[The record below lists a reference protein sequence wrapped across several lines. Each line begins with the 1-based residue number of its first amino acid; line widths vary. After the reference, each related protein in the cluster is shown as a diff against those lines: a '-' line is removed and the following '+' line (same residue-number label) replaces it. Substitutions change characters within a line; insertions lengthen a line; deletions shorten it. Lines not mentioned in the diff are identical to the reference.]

1 MSLSAQSS
9 LTLAEW
15 RAAVAS
21 PFGSLQVNTEDPE
34 GFRADLRVVTVG
46 DVSLF
51 DMRTPAHTVDRIDAD
66 IPGDVIPHC
75 KLSLQMEGES
85 TLAQDGRHCVLR
97 PGDLAL
103 YVTQRPYRLS
113 YPGAQHSLV
122 VHFPESFVQMTPDQ
136 IAQVTAVPIAGNE
149 GLGRVAVPLFEQ
161 IALNFEVLTG
171 PYAGSLLRSALD
183 MLVTVLSSELSQAD
197 GPLSNNL
204 LFQQAIA
211 YIDRNLDNTELS
223 PRMIAEALFVSVR
236 HLHSQFSSN
245 GLTISAYI
253 RGRRLE
259 LIRRDLADPLHV
271 SESIQSIGTRY
282 GLSDSSQVSRLFR
295 SEFGESPSG
304 YRTRMMGSQ

>member
-1 MSLSAQSS
+1 MSLSTRSS
-9 LTLAEW
+9 LTLSEW
-15 RAAVAS
+15 REAVAS
-21 PFGSLQVNTEDPE
+21 PFGSLEVNTEDPD
-34 GFRADLRVVTVG
+34 GFRADLGVVTVG
-46 DVSLF
+46 EVSLF
-51 DMRTPAHTVDRIDAD
+51 DMTTPAHTVDRLITA
-66 IPGDVIPHC
+66 IPTDVVPYC

-113 YPGAQHSLV
+113 YPGAQRSLV
-122 VHFPESFVQMTPDQ
+122 VYFPESFVQMTPDQ
-136 IAQVTAVPIAGNE
+136 IGQVTAVPIARNE

-197 GPLSNNL
+197 GALANNL
-204 LFQQAIA
+204 LFQQAVA
-211 YIDRNLDNTELS
+211 YVDTHLDNPELS

-236 HLHSQFSSN
+236 HLHAQFSSG
-245 GLTISAYI
+245 GLTVSSYI

-282 GLSDSSQVSRLFR
+282 GLADSSQVSRLFR
-295 SEFGESPSG
+295 AEFGESPSG
-304 YRTRMMGSQ
+304 YRSRMMLGQ